1 MMNHAAIAVVVF
13 SLYAAPLA
21 AQSWTEPARP
31 DGSAETH
38 TLGTIKTVVTFQDQ
52 AGMVGVHID
61 FLTADGLVSVHLA
74 PALFIGAQ
82 NFSFFADDQVEIV
95 GTRRGP
101 TRAMPRF
108 GRRRSGRGSTLLAL
122 RSADGTPKWTPATD
136 GADGCGV
143 NHASLPTGTE
153 R

>member
-38 TLGTIKTVVTFQDQ
+38 TLGTIKTVVTFQDP

-61 FLTADGLVSVHLA
+61 LQTADGLVSVHLA
-74 PALFIGAQ
+74 PAMFIGAQ

-95 GTRRGP
+95 GTRRTYEGNAAIWA
-101 TRAMPRF
+101 TAIRK
-108 GRRRSGRGSTLLAL
+108 GSTLLAL
-122 RSADGTPKWTPATD
+122 RSADGTPKWTPAID